1 MTEHRLMIT
10 GVHYA
15 ANPEQVAGQPDT
27 EEMHVRTL
35 EMLRWVRDEAPFV
48 VLAPTSECHENPDA
62 VAARVLGRR
71 IGYVGDDWLQT
82 ARDLLA
88 QSGEPMVVARV
99 TEVAVERH
107 GWLWVT
113 VDADELTS
121 QVPLSS
127 MQIDWEPWM
136 SGLPLLPKS
145 DAEEAEQEAA
155 FVLDHVLLKDAGK
168 ADLGQLKTYF
178 GIWLRGSR
186 HDLSREAR
194 QQRALYIERIM
205 AAESQEVRRLADGLI
220 EQRKSICGRTM
231 LDERTSEWW
240 PERMASEGARRLW
253 QQWRLGHDN
262 RLWSGL
268 REIDNRLRQ
277 LPGALYE
284 DIGRLD
290 EIFSRLYYMNTPRQA
305 LCAILALVMLRQL
318 TCRELG
324 IEMRPM
330 TESDYGQDGLV
341 SNPMD
346 IPTTLGCIREYGK
359 SQCDKT
365 QRQTIELLVHWL
377 RDHYEQSLAQQP
389 EPPQAT
395 MAADASRADAVTL
408 LLRQLMEGKQKPK
421 DVLMPVRAAMDAG
434 AIRRPTWEEFGLE
447 FGAGRVKNKSSF
459 SDYTNPD
466 KQPYTGADFL
476 AMKEKF
482 RQLMVEG
489 Q

>member
-1 MTEHRLMIT
+1 MTEHRLKIT

-15 ANPEQVAGQPDT
+15 ANPDQVAGQPDT
-27 EEMHVRTL
+27 AEMHVRTL

-71 IGYVGDDWLQT
+71 IGYVGDDWLQK

-88 QSGEPMVVARV
+88 QSGEPMMMARV
-99 TEVAVERH
+99 TEVVVERH

-113 VDADELTS
+113 VDADELKN
-121 QVPLSS
+121 QMPLSS
-127 MQIDWEPWM
+127 MQIDWQPWL

-155 FVLDHVLLKDAGK
+155 FVLGHVLLKDAGK
-168 ADLGQLKTYF
+168 ADLGQLKTYLD
-178 GIWLRGSR
+178 IWLRGSR

-231 LDERTSEWW
+231 LNERCSEWW

-253 QQWRLGHDN
+253 QQWRLRHDN

-268 REIDNRLRQ
+268 RQIDSRLRQ

-284 DIGRLD
+284 DVGRLD
-290 EIFSRLYYMNTPRQA
+290 EIFARLYYMNTPRQA
-305 LCAILALVMLRQL
+305 LRAILALVMLRQL
-318 TCRELG
+318 ACQELG

-330 TESDYGQDGLV
+330 TEPDYGHDGVV

-346 IPTTLGCIREYGK
+346 IPTTIGRVREYGK
-359 SQCDKT
+359 SLCDRS
-365 QRQTIELLVHWL
+365 QRQTIDLLVHWL
-377 RDHYEQSLAQQP
+377 RDDYEQSLAQTS
-389 EPPQAT
+389 EPPQTT
-395 MAADASRADAVTL
+395 MVVNASKAAAVIT

-466 KQPYTGADFL
+466 KEPYTGADFL

>member
-1 MTEHRLMIT
+1 MIT

-35 EMLRWVRDEAPFV
+35 AMLRWVRDEAPFV

-71 IGYVGDDWLQT
+71 IGYVGDDWVQD

-88 QSGEPMVVARV
+88 QRGKPMMMARV

-155 FVLDHVLLKDAGK
+155 FVLDHVLLKDVGK
-168 ADLGQLKTYF
+168 ADLGQLKTYLD
-178 GIWLRGSR
+178 IWLRGSR

-205 AAESQEVRRLADGLI
+205 AAESQ
-220 EQRKSICGRTM
+220 
-231 LDERTSEWW
+231 
-240 PERMASEGARRLW
+240 
-253 QQWRLGHDN
+253 
-262 RLWSGL
+262 
-268 REIDNRLRQ
+268 
-277 LPGALYE
+277 
-284 DIGRLD
+284 
-290 EIFSRLYYMNTPRQA
+290 
-305 LCAILALVMLRQL
+305 L

-330 TESDYGQDGLV
+330 TESDYGHDGLV

-389 EPPQAT
+389 DPPQAT
-395 MAADASRADAVTL
+395 MAADASRADAVTV

-434 AIRRPTWEEFGLE
+434 VIRRPTWEEFVQE
-447 FGAGRVKNKSSF
+447 FGAYRLKSKSSF

-466 KQPYTGADFL
+466 KSPYTGADFE
-476 AMKEKF
+476 AMKSQF
-482 RQLMVEG
+482 RQLMAEG